1 MYYRPN
7 FIVTVKIAIFRRV
20 RDVKIAKSYQISISI
35 FSQIFD
41 IKFIFAYKITLLK
54 IYNR

>member
-7 FIVTVKIAIFRRV
+7 FIVTVKIAIFRRE

-41 IKFIFAYKITLLK
+41 IKFIFAYKITVLK